1 MGIEQ
6 AKYPGQRVIFTEK
19 VDHETEVIAEH
30 VNALQNEVQ
39 AIEQFI
45 GLQSDLPAIP
55 GTPASTNSIA
65 SRLKGL
71 LDLVSTKASIV
82 HSHAGEYAA
91 PQHTHTAGEVSGIPS
106 VPVLASGSSVARI
119 GGYSTLSIPLPA
131 GRFSSPPTVV
141 FSNGDY
147 NAAPYHLAL
156 VDGTVTTTGFVV
168 VAVPAMPNSIAHA
181 AALAEWV
188 AKHRSNNILHTH
200 KVPEKTDRADGHQHV
215 FSFYTDEHQHILI
228 PTTGKPDIKYPNLGD
243 PVRVN
248 WIAMA

>member
-188 AKHRSNNILHTH
+188 AKHPLQQHLAHPQSPGEDGQGRRPPACVLLLHRRTPAH
-200 KVPEKTDRADGHQHV
+200 PHSHHWQARHQVPQSG
-215 FSFYTDEHQHILI
+215 
-228 PTTGKPDIKYPNLGD
+228 
-243 PVRVN
+243 
-248 WIAMA
+248 